1 MKKVWACD
9 NIDFRS
15 QNSLNMSPSVSA
27 CHVGGQLL
35 VFFHSSTLSLS
46 VGLGLPMTEI
56 TDKTA
61 MSIATA
67 LVIRDILPNLR
78 KPNLTVGN
86 F

>member
-1 MKKVWACD
+1 MKKVWACYD
-9 NIDFRS
+9 IDFRS
-15 QNSLNMSPSVSA
+15 QNSLNVSPSVSA

-67 LVIRDILPNLR
+67 LVIRDILPNFR
-78 KPNLTVGN
+78 
-86 F
+86 